1 MKKMCSMMFAAI
13 AAAGMLFAMGGQAE
27 QGNGK
32 PKHLTMYVGY
42 VEEYGMKV
50 AEEFEKG

>member
-1 MKKMCSMMFAAI
+1 MFAAI

-42 VEEYGMKV
+42 VEKQPVFTSILY
-50 AEEFEKG
+50 A